1 MLRTH
6 NCGEL
11 NINNLNETVTL
22 CGWVQKVRNKGFMI
36 WLDLRDQHGITQIL
50 FDHERTSK
58 KIFDKL
64 NTINREYVLQI
75 NGIVIERISKNN
87 QINTGEIE
95 ILAQKINIL
104 NSSLTPPFTVENK
117 TDGGE
122 ELRMKYRFLDIR
134 REEISKNIQ
143 LRSKIN
149 FEIRKF
155 FNKNGFLDIET
166 PYLIK
171 STPEG
176 ARDFIVPSRINK
188 GEFYALPQS
197 PQTFKQLLV
206 IGGIDK
212 YFQIVKC
219 FRDEDLRSDRQP
231 EFTQIDCEMSF
242 VDQKDV
248 MNIFE
253 GFIKELFFR
262 VKNIKLNDF
271 PILSYEDAMK
281 KYGSDKPDIRFDMQ
295 IHNLNGVLKNNK
307 IEIFENNDS
316 NLCICIK
323 EGAKLSRN
331 QIDDL
336 NNWVKNSEIKGKGFM
351 WIKYNHDGT
360 IKSSISKLIDNL
372 KANEILKVCKGNFG
386 DLIILVSGN
395 NKTPFIQLG
404 SLRIEIAKRLD
415 LIKTKEFCPLWIND
429 FPLFELD
436 ENTKKISSMH
446 HPFTSPKVEDIELLD
461 STPENVYANS
471 YDLVINGVEIGGGSI
486 RIHDSKIQKKIFE
499 ILGFS
504 KKDYLNQF
512 GFLIEALE
520 YGAPPHGGIAF
531 GLDRLVALM
540 ANKQAIRDFIAF
552 PKNNSGKDIMI
563 ESPNKISDDQLN
575 ELNLSINNE

>member
-1 MLRTH
+1 MRTH

-50 FDHERTSK
+50 FDQERTSK

-253 GFIKELFFR
+253 DFIKELFFKI
-262 VKNIKLNDF
+262 KNIKLNDF

-295 IHNLNGVLKNNK
+295 IHNLNEVLKNNK
-307 IEIFENNDS
+307 IEIFDNNDS
-316 NLCICIK
+316 NLCICVK
-323 EGAKLSRN
+323 DGAKLSRN

-336 NNWVKNSEIKGKGFM
+336 NNWVKNSEIGGKGFM

-386 DLIILVSGN
+386 DLIILISGN

-415 LIKTKEFCPLWIND
+415 LLKTKEFCPLWIND

-446 HPFTSPKVEDIELLD
+446 HPFTSPKVEEIELLD

-486 RIHDSKIQKKIFE
+486 RIHDSKIQRKIFE

-563 ESPNKISDDQLN
+563 QSPNKISDDQLN

>member
-1 MLRTH
+1 MRTH

-50 FDHERTSK
+50 FDQERTSK

-75 NGIVIERISKNN
+75 NGVVIERISKNN

-336 NNWVKNSEIKGKGFM
+336 NNWVKNSEIEGKGFM

-386 DLIILVSGN
+386 DLIILISGN
-395 NKTPFIQLG
+395 NKIPFIQLG

-563 ESPNKISDDQLN
+563 QSPNKISDDQLN

>member
-1 MLRTH
+1 MRTH

-50 FDHERTSK
+50 FDQERTSK

-336 NNWVKNSEIKGKGFM
+336 NNWLKNSEIKGKGFM